1 MEIEDFLL
9 DSYDYDLPQEMIA
22 QVPAQPAESAKLLVW
37 SQNDNSIYD
46 YHFYDLPNLLSS
58 NDILICNNTKVF
70 KARIPL
76 NQTKIIRKS

>member
-1 MEIEDFLL
+1 MEEDYLL
-9 DSYDYDLPQEMIA
+9 DNYDYDLPEDMIA
-22 QVPAQPAESAKLLVW
+22 QVPAQPVESAKLLVW
-37 SQNDNSIYD
+37 SQHDKLIKD
-46 YHFYDLPNLLSS
+46 YHFYDLPHLLSN